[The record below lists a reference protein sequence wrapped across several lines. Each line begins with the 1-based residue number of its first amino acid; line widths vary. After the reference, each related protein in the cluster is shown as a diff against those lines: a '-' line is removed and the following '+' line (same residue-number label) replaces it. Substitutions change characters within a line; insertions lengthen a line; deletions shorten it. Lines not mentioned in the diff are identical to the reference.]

1 MHDGLADDGD
11 QNGTRTFMGMNYRID
26 DARRIVMTRGWG
38 VVSTRDLQDLTSRI
52 LLDPRFD
59 PAYRSLADLSEVT
72 EVLVNTM
79 SMAETATTPL
89 FVSGTRR
96 AIVAASDLVFGMA
109 STFASISLRAGHEV
123 RVFRRMSDAEAWLET
138 GENIGD

>member
-1 MHDGLADDGD
+1 
-11 QNGTRTFMGMNYRID
+11 MGMNYRID
-26 DARRIVMTRGWG
+26 DVRRIVMTRGWG

-59 PAYRSLADLSEVT
+59 PTYRSLADLSEVT

-79 SMAETATTPL
+79 SMAETASAPL

-96 AIVAASDLVFGMA
+96 AIVAAADHVHEMA
-109 STFASISLRAGHEV
+109 SIFAAISLRVGHEV
-123 RVFRRMSDAEAWLET
+123 RVFRRMAEAEAWLAS
-138 GENIGD
+138 GEAGPGGC

>member
-1 MHDGLADDGD
+1 
-11 QNGTRTFMGMNYRID
+11 MGMNYRID

-59 PAYRSLADLSEVT
+59 PSYRSLADLSEVT

-96 AIVAASDLVFGMA
+96 AIVAASDLVFGVA
-109 STFASISLRAGHEV
+109 STFAAMSIRAGHEV
-123 RVFRRMSDAEAWLET
+123 RVFRRMADAEAWLAS
-138 GENIGD
+138 GESAGG